1 METVKLA
8 EEFMLSSDGLVVG
21 IDLSGDPTVS
31 HTMLFHIGTRCGMT
45 FTHVAPVDEG
55 RTWQRP
61 ASCSA
66 ECQELWTEAVAA
78 PLRGRTTTLFSIEL
92 YCSHEP
98 IRLFTQQKS
107 PQVLSQLEETD
118 LLLDLPPDRIGHGTF
133 LHPEVGGSED
143 LVQKVLKNNIP
154 LGKTEVLQWS
164 RAAAGF

>member
-1 METVKLA
+1 
-8 EEFMLSSDGLVVG
+8 
-21 IDLSGDPTVS
+21 
-31 HTMLFHIGTRCGMT
+31 MT
-45 FTHVAPVDEG
+45 FTHVAPIDEG

-78 PLRGRTTTLFSIEL
+78 PLRGRTTFFSIEL
-92 YCSHEP
+92 YCSHEL
-98 IRLFTQQKS
+98 IDSLHNKNS